1 MRVTMNTI
9 MRNYN
14 ERLSR
19 VMYETSRS
27 MARVTNG
34 RLFEKP
40 SENPSG
46 SVRSVQLRRLI
57 SNNENY
63 IANLRDT
70 IGKYDV
76 AEATMLKISNLA
88 EDVHVALVAAL
99 NEVNSRDELIIYAA
113 QIRSIQEQMVLDAN
127 ARFADAYLYG
137 GSSTKEPPFKFENGV
152 LYFRG
157 IDVMSGDPMLDK
169 LADEKIYVD
178 FGFGMRM
185 DPTAPDPNEVVR
197 GTAFNTAFPGIHFL
211 GYGYDADGNNNNI
224 ILLLGE
230 IADAL
235 EDPNYTHEP
244 PAKLLDQLAVLRK
257 RLLVN
262 ITQMGSATMF
272 MNFTE
277 KRLTDI
283 QFNYEGKLAS
293 TEFMDTEYA
302 ITLYEMQYTAY
313 MAALKMGP
321 NVITPSFI
329 DFMR

>member
-1 MRVTMNTI
+1 

-19 VMYETSRS
+19 VMYETSRA
-27 MARVTNG
+27 MGRATDG
-34 RLFEKP
+34 RLFVKP

-46 SVRSVQLRRLI
+46 SVRSIQTRRLI
-57 SNNENY
+57 SRNNDY
-63 IANLRDT
+63 LTNLRDT

-88 EDVHVALVAAL
+88 EDVHVALIAAL
-99 NEVNSRDELIIYAA
+99 NEVNSHDELVIYAA

-127 ARFADAYLYG
+127 ARYSDSYLYG
-137 GSSTKEPPFKFENGV
+137 GSSTKEPPFKFEGGV

-169 LADEKIYVD
+169 LAEEKIYVD
-178 FGFGMRM
+178 FGFGMRF
-185 DPTAPDPNEVVR
+185 DPAAPDPNEVVR
-197 GTAFNTAFPGIHFL
+197 GTAFDTAFPGIHFL
-211 GYGYDADGNNNNI
+211 GYGKDADGNTDNI

-257 RLLVN
+257 RILVN

-277 KRLTDI
+277 KRLSDAQYTL
-283 QFNYEGKLAS
+283 EGKLAS
-293 TEFMDTEYA
+293 TEFMDTELA
-302 ITLYEMQYTAY
+302 ITMYQMQYTSY